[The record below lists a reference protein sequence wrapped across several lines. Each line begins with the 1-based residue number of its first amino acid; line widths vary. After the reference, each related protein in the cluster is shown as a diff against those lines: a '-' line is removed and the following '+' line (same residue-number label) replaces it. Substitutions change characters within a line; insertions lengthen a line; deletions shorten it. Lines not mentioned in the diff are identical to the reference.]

1 MRVSE
6 KADPK
11 KARPSA
17 KSQAKRPKEYYRAR
31 PSGEIDYAEL
41 AKDVKKRFPKILAH
55 LAE

>member
-1 MRVSE
+1 VRVSE